1 MRLVFIHGAPAVGK
15 LTIAKE
21 LARLTQAKLFD
32 NHAAIDV
39 ARTVFDFGAPGFWE
53 LVDTTRVSVVEAA
66 ARNNVPLVVMTAC
79 YSEPEDIPLFQ
90 RYVSMLARYGS
101 KILPVFLH
109 CSEHEM
115 LRRVTNKDRAE
126 RQKISSPTGLKTFLA
141 EYNLVPVQYEGC
153 IHIDSGRYAANE
165 AAQKIADHFE
175 LV

>member
-1 MRLVFIHGAPAVGK
+1 MFIHGAPAVGK

-21 LARLTQAKLFD
+21 LTRLTPVKLFD
-32 NHAAIDV
+32 NHAVIDV

-53 LVDTTRVSVVEAA
+53 LVNTIRVSVVEAA
-66 ARNNVPLVVMTAC
+66 AENNVPLVVMTAC

-90 RYVSMLARYGS
+90 RYVSTLARYGS
-101 KILPVFLH
+101 EILPVFLY
-109 CSEHEM
+109 CPEQEM
-115 LRRVTNKDRAE
+115 LRRVTNRDRAE
-126 RQKISSPTGLKTFLA
+126 RKKISSSAGLKAFLE

-153 IHIDSGRYAANE
+153 LHIDSGKNTPNE